1 MDDRF
6 EAESLLVEVAASHN
20 LSVGPDEIR
29 AALYDDPHGAD
40 LARWAASNLTSD
52 NLLTVDELSLYDALD
67 KSGQVD
73 RLAEL
78 YDLSEMRP
86 LRQDDVRAA
95 IDDLRLSTES
105 INKQAETLRH
115 QRDAWQRLVA
125 NRADA
130 VAKRR
135 ELETSR
141 QRKSDSERVQ
151 ISSEITEIAHGL
163 EFRIAELKHDSDP
176 NVTSLRQALDVVLKS
191 DDALLTSLQKLGWE
205 LSEPDPEEAKS
216 TDKLR
221 ETCLRLIKITVETIR
236 TRLDTTYLTA
246 LATAQQSR
254 DTSANPDEVEALQ
267 EELESLY
274 SEILPVAQMSVEQQ
288 HLEPALRSIAS
299 RSGQSLRKT
308 ASSLTYM
315 NQCFDYLLSRINALH
330 THTKLYNAHHAAVN
344 RVVATAK
351 DEMAAEVPAPDPQPT
366 NSIEAPS
373 PIKPPT
379 RTKRHSRDMTHRRR
393 SSATPHLTA
402 LDSLMQSLALPM
414 DAYGDS
420 SDATSQITALS
431 RLVRERR
438 SKSSVAARSA
448 QDEFEGAT
456 AERLDD
462 AQRAVQLLWDSVLAD
477 TAFGTAA
484 LADPGIEQSIDVLA
498 QEVAKAK
505 DKLGWFES
513 QKMGWGSLKRDE
525 FIERWAR

>member
-1 MDDRF
+1 MGDQF

-20 LSVGPDEIR
+20 LSVSPDEIR
-29 AALYDDPHGAD
+29 AALYDDRHGAD
-40 LARWAASNLTSD
+40 LARWAASNLAPD

-78 YDLSEMRP
+78 YDLSEMQP

-95 IDDLRLSTES
+95 VDDLRLSTES
-105 INKQAETLRH
+105 MNKQAETLRH

-125 NRADA
+125 NRADT

-141 QRKSDSERVQ
+141 QRKSDSER
-151 ISSEITEIAHGL
+151 ITEIAHGL
-163 EFRIAELKHDSDP
+163 KFRIAELKHDSDP
-176 NVTSLRQALDVVLKS
+176 NVTSLHQALDVVLKS

-246 LATAQQSR
+246 LATAQQSQ
-254 DTSANPDEVEALQ
+254 DTSADPDEIEALQ
-267 EELESLY
+267 AELESLY

-288 HLEPALRSIAS
+288 HLEPALGSIAS

-308 ASSLTYM
+308 ASSLKYI

-330 THTKLYNAHHAAVN
+330 THTELYNAHHAAVN
-344 RVVATAK
+344 RVVATAR

-393 SSATPHLTA
+393 SSGTPHLTA

-414 DAYGDS
+414 DAYGDAS
-420 SDATSQITALS
+420 GATSQITALS

-438 SKSSVAARSA
+438 SKNNGAARSA
-448 QDEFEGAT
+448 QDEFEAAT

-462 AQRAVQLLWDSVLAD
+462 AQRAVQLLWDSVLAE
-477 TAFGTAA
+477 TAFGTAT

-498 QEVAKAK
+498 QEVTKAK
-505 DKLGWFES
+505 DKLGRFES
-513 QKMGWGSLKRDE
+513 QQMGWGSLKRDE